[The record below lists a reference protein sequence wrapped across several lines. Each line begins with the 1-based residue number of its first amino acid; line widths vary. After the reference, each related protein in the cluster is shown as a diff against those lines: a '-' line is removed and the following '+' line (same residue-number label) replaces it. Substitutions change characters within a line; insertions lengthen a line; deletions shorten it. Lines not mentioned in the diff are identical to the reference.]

1 MQSGIARRQ
10 HGYYFFIGFIS
21 MQNKMVLI
29 TGATGGIG
37 YAAALQ
43 LATMGAHVVLVG
55 RNLPK
60 TEAVVAEIRKL
71 TGSPNVDYLI
81 GDLSVQADVRRIV
94 REYRSRYNRL
104 DVLINNAGAMF
115 LRYQVSAEGI
125 EMTLALNHL
134 AYFILT
140 VELIDLLKASAPA
153 RVINVTSS
161 SHKLARLKLNHMTPN
176 KVYNGWLV
184 YMRTKLMNVIYTYEL
199 ARRLAGSGVTA
210 NCLHPGLIGTGIGQN
225 NKGYR
230 PMFVAYQRVAVP
242 PEKGAEHLVY
252 LACSPELA
260 GISGKYFVK
269 KNAVRSSK
277 SSYDPDAGRRLWDF
291 SLEMSNRQL

>member
-1 MQSGIARRQ
+1 MTRLLD
-10 HGYYFFIGFIS
+10 
-21 MQNKMVLI
+21 KTVLI
-29 TGATGGIG
+29 TGASRGIG
-37 YAAALQ
+37 RALA
-43 LATMGAHVVLVG
+43 LGCAREGADIIINYFQG
-55 RNLPK
+55 RDEARAVAREVTALGRRALILP
-60 TEAVVAEIRKL
+60 A
-71 TGSPNVDYLI
+71 
-81 GDLSVQADVRRIV
+81 DLRRTAQIDRMFRRA
-94 REYRSRYNRL
+94 REVFPTL